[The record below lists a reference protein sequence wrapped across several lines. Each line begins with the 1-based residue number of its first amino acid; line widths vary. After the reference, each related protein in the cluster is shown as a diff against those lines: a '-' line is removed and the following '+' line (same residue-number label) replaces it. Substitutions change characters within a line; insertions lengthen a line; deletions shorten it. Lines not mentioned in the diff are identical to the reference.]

1 MPGTNDGGLT
11 DTPTECLVCQES
23 GSKMVLQQAF
33 QIVDQK
39 KANCSIPVSLQSM
52 TYLS

>member
-1 MPGTNDGGLT
+1 MPGTNAGGLT
-11 DTPTECLVCQES
+11 NTATGCLVCQES

-33 QIVDQK
+33 QIADQK
-39 KANCSIPVSLQSM
+39 KVNYSMPVSLRSM